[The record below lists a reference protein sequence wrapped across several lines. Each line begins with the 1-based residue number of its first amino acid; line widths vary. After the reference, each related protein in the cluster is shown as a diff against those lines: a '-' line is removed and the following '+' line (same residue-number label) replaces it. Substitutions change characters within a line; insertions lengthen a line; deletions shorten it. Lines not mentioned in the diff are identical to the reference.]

1 MFILSSEAS
10 LDGFDE
16 RILTDAHRGLMA
28 VIDQYL
34 ADGNNPDQPGRL
46 IQWLYPRM
54 PVYTWSVPGT
64 WYDIGSK
71 ETLEEADGIFS
82 ANHA

>member
-1 MFILSSEAS
+1 
-10 LDGFDE
+10 
-16 RILTDAHRGLMA
+16 MA
-28 VIDQYL
+28 TVESCRNL
-34 ADGNNPDQPGRL
+34 GCPNNPDQPGRL